1 MATNSL
7 LTIDMVTRRALMIL
21 HEKLTFVRS
30 VNRQYDSSFAQSGAK
45 IGTTLRIRK
54 PVQYLVTDGATMSST
69 QDSVEQSTTL
79 AVTSQKHVGI
89 EFGSAEM
96 TLSIDDYADRFLDPA
111 MSALAAKVEADCIE
125 RATKATQHLVGTAGT
140 VPNTLTTYLE
150 AREKLN
156 RALAPK
162 DRNRHMLISSRFS
175 TKIVDALKA
184 LAQDEGELARQY
196 REGSMGRAVG
206 FDWAESE
213 SMYTHTNGDGTVSC
227 AVDATVSTDGTTS
240 LALKGLGASGTVTAG
255 SIITITG
262 RFDVHPETKQVRPSA
277 KQFVVTGGGDADGT
291 GDLTVTVSPP
301 IYYAATGRQNIASAP
316 TADDVVTIFGTA
328 STGYEQGLAYHRDAF
343 TFATADLE
351 LPQGGAKGS
360 RAVYDGISLRVVKGF
375 DIEAD
380 SHPCRIDV
388 LYGFAALRGEHA
400 CRITS

>member
-1 MATNSL
+1 MASNTL
-7 LTIDMVTRRALMIL
+7 LTIDQVTRRALMIL

-30 VNRQYDSSFAQSGAK
+30 INRQYDSSFAQSGAK

-54 PVQYLVTDGATMSST
+54 PVQYLVTDGATMSAT

-125 RATKATQHLVGTAGT
+125 RATKATQHLVGSPNT
-140 VPNTLTTYLE
+140 VPNTLTVYLE

-162 DRNRHMLISSRFS
+162 GNRNMLISSRFS

-184 LAQDEGELARQY
+184 LNQDDAQISRQY
-196 REGSMGRAVG
+196 LEGSMGRAIG
-206 FDWAESE
+206 FDWLESE
-213 SMYTHTNGDGTVSC
+213 STYTHTNGDATVTA

-240 LALKGLGASGTVTAG
+240 LALKGLGASGTVTVG

-262 RFDVHPETKQVRPSA
+262 RYDVHPETKAVRAQA

-316 TADDVVTIFGTA
+316 TADDVVTITGSA
-328 STGYEQGLAYHRDAF
+328 STGYEQGLAFHRDAF

-351 LPQGGAKGS
+351 LPAGGARGS

-375 DIEAD
+375 DIEND
-380 SHPCRIDV
+380 THPCRIDV

-400 CRITS
+400 CRVTA